1 MKVNFDK
8 KEKNKVY
15 FNVDVDWKEFEPK
28 IDEAY
33 KKMRSKFNIPG
44 FRKGKVPKMIIE
56 QNYGVQVFYDEAINI
71 MLQDIYPKAL
81 EELDLK
87 VVDQPDVDVKDFK
100 ENEKINFTFE
110 VEVVPEFELPNFE
123 EMEVEDVK
131 EEFDKEVVT
140 NEIERLRNENARY
153 TIVED
158 RKTKKGDIVKL
169 DFKGYVNNE
178 AFQGGEAKDYEL
190 EIGSN
195 SFIPG
200 FEDQLIDRAIGEEFD
215 VNVKFPEEYH
225 AEDLKGKDAKFIC
238 KINEIKV
245 KELPELDDNFASDVS
260 EFDTLK
266 EFKADLRKKLK
277 AQFNEMVD
285 TQRENKVLDKVIEE
299 TKFDVPNRMIED
311 EVENELRNFQY
322 RLQAQGLNYDDYKKY
337 TGKTDD
343 EIKETFKEPAE
354 KRVKLGLILEK
365 YAKDN
370 KIKATKRDYDK
381 ELDKLAEM
389 YKAEDKEEFKKSMS
403 EGSLEFL
410 DRGILNSKS
419 IDDIKKKS
427 KIYLMR

>member
-56 QNYGVQVFYDEAINI
+56 QNYGIQVFYDEAINI

-343 EIKETFKEPAE
+343 GIKETFKEPAE

-419 IDDIKKKS
+419 IDDIKKKV
-427 KIYLMR
+427 KYI

>member
-8 KEKNKVY
+8 REKNKVY
-15 FNVDVDWKEFEPK
+15 FNVDVDWKDFEPK

-33 KKMRSKFNIPG
+33 KKIRSKFNIPG

-71 MLQDIYPKAL
+71 MLQEIYPKAL

-87 VVDQPDVDVKDFK
+87 VIDQPDVDVKDFK
-100 ENEKINFTFE
+100 ENENINFTFE

-123 EMEVEDVK
+123 EIEVEDIK

-153 TIVED
+153 TIIED

-169 DFKGYVNNE
+169 DFKGYVDNE
-178 AFQGGEAKDYEL
+178 AFQGGEAIDYEL

-200 FEDQLIDRAIGEEFD
+200 FEDQLVDRAIGEEFD

-238 KINEIKV
+238 TINEIKV

-277 AQFNEMVD
+277 AQFNEMID
-285 TQRENKVLDKVIEE
+285 AQRENKVLDKVIEE

-322 RLQAQGLNYDDYKKY
+322 RLQAQGLNYEDYKKY
-337 TGKTDD
+337 TGNTDE

-365 YAKDN
+365 YAQEN
-370 KIKATKRDYDK
+370 KLKATKRDYDK

-389 YKAEDKEEFKKSMS
+389 YKAEDKEEFKKTMS

-410 DRGILNSKS
+410 DRGILNSKA
-419 IDDIKKKS
+419 IDDIKKKV
-427 KIYLMR
+427 KYI

>member
-8 KEKNKVY
+8 REKNKVY
-15 FNVDVDWKEFEPK
+15 FNVDVDWKDFEPK

-33 KKMRSKFNIPG
+33 KKIRSKFNIPG

-71 MLQDIYPKAL
+71 MLQEIYPKAL

-100 ENEKINFTFE
+100 ENENINFTFE

-123 EMEVEDVK
+123 EIEVEDVK

-153 TIVED
+153 TIIED

-169 DFKGYVNNE
+169 DFKGYVDNE

-200 FEDQLIDRAIGEEFD
+200 FEDQLVDRAIGEEFD

-238 KINEIKV
+238 TINEIKV

-277 AQFNEMVD
+277 AQFNEMID
-285 TQRENKVLDKVIEE
+285 AQRENKVLDKVIEE

-322 RLQAQGLNYDDYKKY
+322 RLQAQGLNYEDYKKY
-337 TGKTDD
+337 TGNTD
-343 EIKETFKEPAE
+343 EQIKETFKEPAE

-365 YAKDN
+365 YAKEN
-370 KIKATKRDYDK
+370 KLKATKRDYDK

-389 YKAEDKEEFKKSMS
+389 YKAEDKEEFKKTMS

-410 DRGILNSKS
+410 DRGILNSKA
-419 IDDIKKKS
+419 IEDIKKKV
-427 KIYLMR
+427 KYI

>member
-71 MLQDIYPKAL
+71 CLQEIYPKAL

-123 EMEVEDVK
+123 EMKVEDVK

-343 EIKETFKEPAE
+343 EIKDTFKEPAE

-419 IDDIKKKS
+419 IDDIKKKV
-427 KIYLMR
+427 KYI

>member
-225 AEDLKGKDAKFIC
+225 SEDLKGKDAKFIC

-354 KRVKLGLILEK
+354 KRVKLSLILEK

-419 IDDIKKKS
+419 IDDIKKKV
-427 KIYLMR
+427 KYI

>member
-8 KEKNKVY
+8 REKNKVY
-15 FNVDVDWKEFEPK
+15 FNVDVDWKDFEPK

-33 KKMRSKFNIPG
+33 KKIRSKFKIPG

-71 MLQDIYPKAL
+71 MLQEIYPKAL

-100 ENEKINFTFE
+100 ENENINFTFE

-123 EMEVEDVK
+123 EIEVEDVK

-153 TIVED
+153 TIIED

-169 DFKGYVNNE
+169 DFKGYVDNE

-200 FEDQLIDRAIGEEFD
+200 FEDQLVDRAIGEEFD

-238 KINEIKV
+238 TINEIKV

-277 AQFNEMVD
+277 AQFNEMID
-285 TQRENKVLDKVIEE
+285 AQRENKVLDKVIEE

-322 RLQAQGLNYDDYKKY
+322 RLQAQGLNYEDYKKY
-337 TGKTDD
+337 TGNTD
-343 EIKETFKEPAE
+343 EQIKETFKEPAE

-365 YAKDN
+365 YAQEN
-370 KIKATKRDYDK
+370 KLKATKRDYDK

-410 DRGILNSKS
+410 DRGILNSKA
-419 IDDIKKKS
+419 IDDIKKKV
-427 KIYLMR
+427 KYI

>member
-56 QNYGVQVFYDEAINI
+56 QNYGIQVFYDEAINI

-370 KIKATKRDYDK
+370 KLKATKRDYDK

-419 IDDIKKKS
+419 IDDIKKKV
-427 KIYLMR
+427 KYI

>member
-71 MLQDIYPKAL
+71 CLQEIYPKAL

-245 KELPELDDNFASDVS
+245 KELPELDDDFASDVS

-343 EIKETFKEPAE
+343 EIKDTFKEPAE

-419 IDDIKKKS
+419 IDDIKKKV
-427 KIYLMR
+427 KYI

>member
-33 KKMRSKFNIPG
+33 KKIRSKFNIPG

-71 MLQDIYPKAL
+71 MLQEIYPKAL

-100 ENEKINFTFE
+100 ENENINFTFE

-123 EMEVEDVK
+123 EIEVEDIK

-153 TIVED
+153 TIIED

-169 DFKGYVNNE
+169 DFKGYVDNE

-200 FEDQLIDRAIGEEFD
+200 FEDQLVDRAIGEEFD

-238 KINEIKV
+238 TINEIKV

-277 AQFNEMVD
+277 AQFNEMID
-285 TQRENKVLDKVIEE
+285 AQRENKVLDKVIEE

-322 RLQAQGLNYDDYKKY
+322 RLQAQGLNYEDYKKY
-337 TGKTDD
+337 TGNTDE
-343 EIKETFKEPAE
+343 EIKKTFKEPAE

-365 YAKDN
+365 YAQEN
-370 KIKATKRDYDK
+370 KLKATKRDYDK

-389 YKAEDKEEFKKSMS
+389 YKAEDKEEFKKTMS

-410 DRGILNSKS
+410 DRGILNSKA
-419 IDDIKKKS
+419 IDDIKKKV
-427 KIYLMR
+427 KYI

>member
-15 FNVDVDWKEFEPK
+15 FNVDVDWKDFEPK

-33 KKMRSKFNIPG
+33 KKIRSKFSIPG

-71 MLQDIYPKAL
+71 MLQEIYPKVL

-100 ENEKINFTFE
+100 ENENINFTFE

-123 EMEVEDVK
+123 EIEVEDVK

-153 TIVED
+153 TIIED

-169 DFKGYVNNE
+169 DFKGYVDNE

-200 FEDQLIDRAIGEEFD
+200 FEDQLVDRAIGEEFD

-238 KINEIKV
+238 TINEIKV

-285 TQRENKVLDKVIEE
+285 AQRENKVLDKVIEE

-322 RLQAQGLNYDDYKKY
+322 RLQAQGLNYEDYKKY
-337 TGKTDD
+337 TGNTDE

-365 YAKDN
+365 YAKEN
-370 KIKATKRDYDK
+370 KLKATKRDYDK

-389 YKAEDKEEFKKSMS
+389 YKAEDKEEFKKTMS

-410 DRGILNSKS
+410 DRGILNSKA
-419 IDDIKKKS
+419 IDDIKKKV
-427 KIYLMR
+427 KYI

>member
-8 KEKNKVY
+8 REKNKVY
-15 FNVDVDWKEFEPK
+15 FNVDVDWKDFEPK

-33 KKMRSKFNIPG
+33 KKIRSKFSIPG

-71 MLQDIYPKAL
+71 MLQEIYPKAL

-100 ENEKINFTFE
+100 ENENINFTFE

-123 EMEVEDVK
+123 EIEVEDVK

-153 TIVED
+153 TIIED

-169 DFKGYVNNE
+169 DFKGYVDNE

-200 FEDQLIDRAIGEEFD
+200 FEDQLVDRAIGEEFD

-238 KINEIKV
+238 TINEIKV

-277 AQFNEMVD
+277 AQFNEMID
-285 TQRENKVLDKVIEE
+285 AQRENKVLDKVIEE

-322 RLQAQGLNYDDYKKY
+322 RLQAQGLNYEDYKKY
-337 TGKTDD
+337 TGNTDE
-343 EIKETFKEPAE
+343 EIKKTFKEPAE

-365 YAKDN
+365 YAQEN
-370 KIKATKRDYDK
+370 KLKATKRDYDK

-389 YKAEDKEEFKKSMS
+389 YKAEDKEEFKKTMS

-410 DRGILNSKS
+410 DRGILNSKA
-419 IDDIKKKS
+419 IDDIKKKV
-427 KIYLMR
+427 KYI

>member
-15 FNVDVDWKEFEPK
+15 FNVDVDWKDFEPK

-33 KKMRSKFNIPG
+33 KKIRSKFSIPG

-71 MLQDIYPKAL
+71 MLQEIYPKAL

-100 ENEKINFTFE
+100 ENENINFTFE

-123 EMEVEDVK
+123 EIEVEDIK
-131 EEFDKEVVT
+131 DEFDKEVVT

-153 TIVED
+153 TIIED
-158 RKTKKGDIVKL
+158 RNTKKGDIVKL
-169 DFKGYVNNE
+169 DFKGYVDNE

-200 FEDQLIDRAIGEEFD
+200 FEDQLVDRAIGEEFD

-238 KINEIKV
+238 TINEIKV

-277 AQFNEMVD
+277 AQFNEMID
-285 TQRENKVLDKVIEE
+285 AQRENKVLDKVIEE

-322 RLQAQGLNYDDYKKY
+322 RLQAQGLNYEDYKKY
-337 TGKTDD
+337 TGNTDE
-343 EIKETFKEPAE
+343 EIKKTFKDPAE

-365 YAKDN
+365 YAQEN
-370 KIKATKRDYDK
+370 KLKATKRDYDK

-389 YKAEDKEEFKKSMS
+389 YKAEDKEEFKKTMS

-410 DRGILNSKS
+410 DRGILNSKA
-419 IDDIKKKS
+419 IDDIKKKV
-427 KIYLMR
+427 KYI

>member
-71 MLQDIYPKAL
+71 CLQEIYPKAL

-110 VEVVPEFELPNFE
+110 VEVVPEFELPNLE
-123 EMEVEDVK
+123 EMEVEDIK

-225 AEDLKGKDAKFIC
+225 SEDLKGKDAKFIC

-419 IDDIKKKS
+419 IDDIKKKV
-427 KIYLMR
+427 KYI

>member
-140 NEIERLRNENARY
+140 NEIEKLRNENARY

-343 EIKETFKEPAE
+343 EIKDTFKEPAE

-370 KIKATKRDYDK
+370 KLKATKRDYDK

-419 IDDIKKKS
+419 IDDIKKKV
-427 KIYLMR
+427 KYI

>member
-8 KEKNKVY
+8 REKNKVY
-15 FNVDVDWKEFEPK
+15 FNVDVDWKDFEPK

-33 KKMRSKFNIPG
+33 KKIRSKFNIPG

-71 MLQDIYPKAL
+71 MLQEIYPKAL

-100 ENEKINFTFE
+100 ENENINFTFE

-123 EMEVEDVK
+123 EIEVEDVK
-131 EEFDKEVVT
+131 EEFDKEVIT

-153 TIVED
+153 TIIED

-169 DFKGYVNNE
+169 DFKGYVDNE

-200 FEDQLIDRAIGEEFD
+200 FEDQLVDRAIGEEFD

-238 KINEIKV
+238 TINEIKV

-277 AQFNEMVD
+277 AQFNEMID
-285 TQRENKVLDKVIEE
+285 AQRENKVLDKVIEE

-322 RLQAQGLNYDDYKKY
+322 RLQAQGLNYEDYKKY
-337 TGKTDD
+337 TGNTD
-343 EIKETFKEPAE
+343 EQIKETFKEPAE

-365 YAKDN
+365 YAKEN
-370 KIKATKRDYDK
+370 KLKATKRDYDK

-389 YKAEDKEEFKKSMS
+389 YKAEDKEEFKKTMS

-410 DRGILNSKS
+410 DRGILNSKA
-419 IDDIKKKS
+419 IDDIKKKV
-427 KIYLMR
+427 KYI

>member
-8 KEKNKVY
+8 REKNKVY
-15 FNVDVDWKEFEPK
+15 FNVDVDWKDFEPK

-33 KKMRSKFNIPG
+33 KKIRSKFNIPG

-71 MLQDIYPKAL
+71 MLQEIYPKAL

-87 VVDQPDVDVKDFK
+87 VVDQPDVNVKDFK
-100 ENEKINFTFE
+100 ENENINFTFE

-123 EMEVEDVK
+123 EIEVEDVK

-153 TIVED
+153 TIIED

-169 DFKGYVNNE
+169 DFKGYVDNE

-200 FEDQLIDRAIGEEFD
+200 FEDQLVDRAIGEEFD

-238 KINEIKV
+238 TINEIKV

-277 AQFNEMVD
+277 AQFNEMID
-285 TQRENKVLDKVIEE
+285 SQRENKVLDKVIEE

-322 RLQAQGLNYDDYKKY
+322 RLQAQGLNYEDYKKY
-337 TGKTDD
+337 TGNTDE
-343 EIKETFKEPAE
+343 EIKKTFKEPAE

-365 YAKDN
+365 YAQEN
-370 KIKATKRDYDK
+370 KLKATKRDYDK

-410 DRGILNSKS
+410 DRGILNSKA
-419 IDDIKKKS
+419 IDDIKKKV
-427 KIYLMR
+427 KYI

>member
-8 KEKNKVY
+8 REKNKVY
-15 FNVDVDWKEFEPK
+15 FNVDVDWKDFEPK

-33 KKMRSKFNIPG
+33 KKIRSKFNIPG

-71 MLQDIYPKAL
+71 MLQEIYPKAL

-100 ENEKINFTFE
+100 ENENINFTFE

-123 EMEVEDVK
+123 EIEVEDVK

-153 TIVED
+153 TIIED

-169 DFKGYVNNE
+169 DFKGYVDNE

-200 FEDQLIDRAIGEEFD
+200 FEDQLVDRAIGEEFD

-238 KINEIKV
+238 TINEIKV
-245 KELPELDDNFASDVS
+245 KELPELDDNYASDVS

-277 AQFNEMVD
+277 AQFNEMID
-285 TQRENKVLDKVIEE
+285 AQRENKVLDKVIEE

-322 RLQAQGLNYDDYKKY
+322 RLQAQGLNYEDYKKY
-337 TGKTDD
+337 TGNTDE
-343 EIKETFKEPAE
+343 EIKKTFKEPAE

-365 YAKDN
+365 YAQEN
-370 KIKATKRDYDK
+370 KLKATKRDYDK

-410 DRGILNSKS
+410 DRGILNSKA
-419 IDDIKKKS
+419 IDDIKKKV
-427 KIYLMR
+427 KYI

>member
-15 FNVDVDWKEFEPK
+15 FNVDVDWKDFEPK

-33 KKMRSKFNIPG
+33 KKIRSKFNIPG

-71 MLQDIYPKAL
+71 MLQEIYPKAL

-100 ENEKINFTFE
+100 ENENINFTFE

-123 EMEVEDVK
+123 EIEVEDVK

-153 TIVED
+153 TIIED

-169 DFKGYVNNE
+169 DFKGYVDNE

-200 FEDQLIDRAIGEEFD
+200 FEDQLVDRAIGEEFD

-238 KINEIKV
+238 TINEIKV

-277 AQFNEMVD
+277 AQFNEMID
-285 TQRENKVLDKVIEE
+285 AQRENKVLDKVIEE

-322 RLQAQGLNYDDYKKY
+322 RLQAQGLNYEDYKKY
-337 TGKTDD
+337 TGNTDE
-343 EIKETFKEPAE
+343 EIKKTFKEPAE

-365 YAKDN
+365 YAQEN
-370 KIKATKRDYDK
+370 KLKATKRDYDK

-410 DRGILNSKS
+410 DRGILNSKA
-419 IDDIKKKS
+419 IDDIKKKV
-427 KIYLMR
+427 KYI

>member
-8 KEKNKVY
+8 REKNKVY
-15 FNVDVDWKEFEPK
+15 FNVDVDWKDFEPK

-33 KKMRSKFNIPG
+33 KKIRSKFNIPG

-71 MLQDIYPKAL
+71 MLQEIYPKAL

-100 ENEKINFTFE
+100 ENENINFTFE

-123 EMEVEDVK
+123 EIEVEDVK

-153 TIVED
+153 TIIED

-169 DFKGYVNNE
+169 DFKGYVDNE
-178 AFQGGEAKDYEL
+178 AFQGGEAIDYEL

-200 FEDQLIDRAIGEEFD
+200 FEDQLVDRAIGEEFD

-238 KINEIKV
+238 TINEIKV

-277 AQFNEMVD
+277 AQFNEMID
-285 TQRENKVLDKVIEE
+285 AQRENKVLDKVIEE

-322 RLQAQGLNYDDYKKY
+322 RLQAQGLNYEDYKKY
-337 TGKTDD
+337 TGNTDE

-365 YAKDN
+365 YAQEN
-370 KIKATKRDYDK
+370 KLKATKRDYDK

-389 YKAEDKEEFKKSMS
+389 YKAEDKEEFKKTMS

-410 DRGILNSKS
+410 DRGILNSKA
-419 IDDIKKKS
+419 IDDIKKKV
-427 KIYLMR
+427 KYI

>member
-15 FNVDVDWKEFEPK
+15 FNVDVDWKDFEPK

-33 KKMRSKFNIPG
+33 KKIRSKFSIPG

-71 MLQDIYPKAL
+71 MLQEIYPKAL

-100 ENEKINFTFE
+100 ENENINFTFE

-123 EMEVEDVK
+123 EIEVEDIK
-131 EEFDKEVVT
+131 EEFDKELVT

-153 TIVED
+153 TIIED

-169 DFKGYVNNE
+169 DFKGYVDNE

-200 FEDQLIDRAIGEEFD
+200 FEDQLVDRAIGEEFD

-238 KINEIKV
+238 TINEIKV

-277 AQFNEMVD
+277 AQFNEMID
-285 TQRENKVLDKVIEE
+285 AQRENKVLDKVIEE

-322 RLQAQGLNYDDYKKY
+322 RLQAQGLNYEDYKKY
-337 TGKTDD
+337 TGNTDE

-365 YAKDN
+365 YAKEN
-370 KIKATKRDYDK
+370 KLKATKRDYDK

-410 DRGILNSKS
+410 DRGILNSKA
-419 IDDIKKKS
+419 IDDIKKKV
-427 KIYLMR
+427 KYI

>member
-8 KEKNKVY
+8 REKNKVY
-15 FNVDVDWKEFEPK
+15 FNVDVDWKDFEPK

-33 KKMRSKFNIPG
+33 KKIRSKFNIPG

-71 MLQDIYPKAL
+71 MLQEIYPKAL

-100 ENEKINFTFE
+100 ENENINFTFE

-123 EMEVEDVK
+123 EIEVEDVK

-153 TIVED
+153 TIIED

-169 DFKGYVNNE
+169 DFKGYVDNE

-200 FEDQLIDRAIGEEFD
+200 FEDQLVDRAIGEEFD

-238 KINEIKV
+238 TINEIKV

-277 AQFNEMVD
+277 AQFNEMID
-285 TQRENKVLDKVIEE
+285 AQRENKVLDKVIEE

-322 RLQAQGLNYDDYKKY
+322 RLQAQGLNYEDYKKY
-337 TGKTDD
+337 TGNTDE

-365 YAKDN
+365 YAQEN
-370 KIKATKRDYDK
+370 KLKATKRDYDK

-389 YKAEDKEEFKKSMS
+389 YKAEDKEEFKKTMS

-410 DRGILNSKS
+410 DRGILNSKA
-419 IDDIKKKS
+419 IEDIKKKV
-427 KIYLMR
+427 KYI

>member
-419 IDDIKKKS
+419 IDDIEKKVKY
-427 KIYLMR
+427 I

>member
-8 KEKNKVY
+8 REKNKVY
-15 FNVDVDWKEFEPK
+15 FNVDVDWKDFEPK

-33 KKMRSKFNIPG
+33 KKIRSKFNIPG

-71 MLQDIYPKAL
+71 MLQEIYPKAL

-100 ENEKINFTFE
+100 ENENINFTFV

-123 EMEVEDVK
+123 EIEVEDVK

-153 TIVED
+153 TIIED

-169 DFKGYVNNE
+169 DFKGYVDNE

-200 FEDQLIDRAIGEEFD
+200 FEDQLVDRAIGEEFD

-225 AEDLKGKDAKFIC
+225 AEDLKGKDVKFIC
-238 KINEIKV
+238 TINEIKV

-277 AQFNEMVD
+277 AQFNEMID
-285 TQRENKVLDKVIEE
+285 AQRENKVLDKVIEE

-322 RLQAQGLNYDDYKKY
+322 RLQAQGLNYEDYKKY
-337 TGKTDD
+337 TGNIDE

-365 YAKDN
+365 YAQEN
-370 KIKATKRDYDK
+370 KLKATKRDYDK

-389 YKAEDKEEFKKSMS
+389 YKAEDKEEFKKTMS

-410 DRGILNSKS
+410 DRGILNSKA
-419 IDDIKKKS
+419 IDDIKKKV
-427 KIYLMR
+427 KYI

>member
-8 KEKNKVY
+8 REKNKVY
-15 FNVDVDWKEFEPK
+15 FNVDVDWKDFEPK

-33 KKMRSKFNIPG
+33 KKIRSKFNIPG

-71 MLQDIYPKAL
+71 MLQEIYPKAL

-100 ENEKINFTFE
+100 ENENINFTFE

-123 EMEVEDVK
+123 EIEVEDVK

-153 TIVED
+153 TIIED

-169 DFKGYVNNE
+169 DFKGYVDNE

-200 FEDQLIDRAIGEEFD
+200 FEDQLVDRAIGEEFD

-238 KINEIKV
+238 TINEIKV

-277 AQFNEMVD
+277 AQFNEMID
-285 TQRENKVLDKVIEE
+285 AQRENNVLDKVIEE

-322 RLQAQGLNYDDYKKY
+322 RLQAQGLNYEDYKKY
-337 TGKTDD
+337 TGNTDE

-365 YAKDN
+365 YAKEN
-370 KIKATKRDYDK
+370 KLKATKRDYDK

-410 DRGILNSKS
+410 DRGILNSKA
-419 IDDIKKKS
+419 IDDIKKKV
-427 KIYLMR
+427 KYI

>member
-15 FNVDVDWKEFEPK
+15 FNVDVDWKDFEPK

-33 KKMRSKFNIPG
+33 KKIRSKFSIPG

-71 MLQDIYPKAL
+71 MLQEIYPKAL

-100 ENEKINFTFE
+100 ENENINFTFE

-123 EMEVEDVK
+123 EIEVEDIK
-131 EEFDKEVVT
+131 DEFDKEVVT

-153 TIVED
+153 TIIED
-158 RKTKKGDIVKL
+158 RKTKKGDIVKI
-169 DFKGYVNNE
+169 DFKGYVDNE

-190 EIGSN
+190 EIGFN

-200 FEDQLIDRAIGEEFD
+200 FEDQLVDRAIGQEFD

-238 KINEIKV
+238 TINEIKV

-277 AQFNEMVD
+277 AQFNEMID
-285 TQRENKVLDKVIEE
+285 AQRENKVLDKVIEE

-322 RLQAQGLNYDDYKKY
+322 RLQAQGLNYEDYKKY
-337 TGKTDD
+337 TGNTDE

-365 YAKDN
+365 YAKEN
-370 KIKATKRDYDK
+370 KLKATKRDYDK

-410 DRGILNSKS
+410 DRGILNSKA
-419 IDDIKKKS
+419 IDDIKKKV
-427 KIYLMR
+427 KYI

>member
-1 MKVNFDK
+1 MKVNYDK
-8 KEKNKVY
+8 REKNKVY
-15 FNVDVDWKEFEPK
+15 FNVDVDWKDFEPK

-33 KKMRSKFNIPG
+33 KKIRSKFNIPG

-71 MLQDIYPKAL
+71 MLQEIYPKAL

-100 ENEKINFTFE
+100 ENENINFTFE

-123 EMEVEDVK
+123 EIEVEDVK

-153 TIVED
+153 TIIED

-169 DFKGYVNNE
+169 DFKGYVDNE

-200 FEDQLIDRAIGEEFD
+200 FEDQLVDRAIGEEFD

-238 KINEIKV
+238 TINEIKV

-277 AQFNEMVD
+277 AQFNEMID
-285 TQRENKVLDKVIEE
+285 AQRENNVLDKVIEE

-322 RLQAQGLNYDDYKKY
+322 RLQAQGLNYEDYKKY
-337 TGKTDD
+337 TGNTDE

-365 YAKDN
+365 YAQEN
-370 KIKATKRDYDK
+370 KLKATKRDYDK

-389 YKAEDKEEFKKSMS
+389 YKAEDKEEFKKTMS

-410 DRGILNSKS
+410 DRGILNSKA
-419 IDDIKKKS
+419 IDDIKKKV
-427 KIYLMR
+427 KYI

>member
-8 KEKNKVY
+8 REKNKVY

-33 KKMRSKFNIPG
+33 KKIRSKFNIPG

-71 MLQDIYPKAL
+71 MLQEIYPKVL

-100 ENEKINFTFE
+100 ENENINFTFE

-123 EMEVEDVK
+123 EIEVEDVK

-153 TIVED
+153 TIIED

-169 DFKGYVNNE
+169 DFKGYVDNE

-200 FEDQLIDRAIGEEFD
+200 FEDQLVDRAIGEEFD

-238 KINEIKV
+238 TINEIKV

-277 AQFNEMVD
+277 AQFNEMID
-285 TQRENKVLDKVIEE
+285 AQRENKVLDKVIQE

-322 RLQAQGLNYDDYKKY
+322 RLQAQGLNYEDYKKY
-337 TGKTDD
+337 TGNTDE
-343 EIKETFKEPAE
+343 EIKKTFKEPAE

-365 YAKDN
+365 YAQEN
-370 KIKATKRDYDK
+370 KLKATKRDYDK

-410 DRGILNSKS
+410 DRGILNSKA
-419 IDDIKKKS
+419 IDDIKKKV
-427 KIYLMR
+427 KYI

>member
-8 KEKNKVY
+8 REKNKVY
-15 FNVDVDWKEFEPK
+15 FNVDVDWKDFEPK

-33 KKMRSKFNIPG
+33 KKIRSKFNIPG

-71 MLQDIYPKAL
+71 MLQEIYPKAL

-87 VVDQPDVDVKDFK
+87 VVDQPDIDVKDFK
-100 ENEKINFTFE
+100 ENENINFTFE

-123 EMEVEDVK
+123 EIEVEDIK

-153 TIVED
+153 TIIED

-169 DFKGYVNNE
+169 DFKGYVDNE

-200 FEDQLIDRAIGEEFD
+200 FEDQLVDRAIGEEFD

-238 KINEIKV
+238 TINEIKV

-277 AQFNEMVD
+277 AQFNEMID
-285 TQRENKVLDKVIEE
+285 AQRENKVLDKVIEE

-322 RLQAQGLNYDDYKKY
+322 RLQAQGLNYEDYKKY
-337 TGKTDD
+337 TGNTDE

-365 YAKDN
+365 YAKEN
-370 KIKATKRDYDK
+370 KLKATKRDYDK

-389 YKAEDKEEFKKSMS
+389 YKAEDKEEFKKTMS

-410 DRGILNSKS
+410 DRGILNSKA
-419 IDDIKKKS
+419 IDDIKKKV
-427 KIYLMR
+427 KYI

>member
-238 KINEIKV
+238 KINEIKI

-343 EIKETFKEPAE
+343 EIKDTFKEPAE

-419 IDDIKKKS
+419 IDDIKKKV
-427 KIYLMR
+427 KYI

>member
-8 KEKNKVY
+8 REKNKVY
-15 FNVDVDWKEFEPK
+15 FNVDVDWKDFEPK

-33 KKMRSKFNIPG
+33 KKIRSKFNIPG

-56 QNYGVQVFYDEAINI
+56 QNYGIQVFYDEAINI
-71 MLQDIYPKAL
+71 MLQEIYPKAL

-87 VVDQPDVDVKDFK
+87 VVDQPDVDVKNFK
-100 ENEKINFTFE
+100 ENENINFTFE

-123 EMEVEDVK
+123 EIEVEDVK

-153 TIVED
+153 TIIED

-169 DFKGYVNNE
+169 DFKGYVDNE

-200 FEDQLIDRAIGEEFD
+200 FEDQLVDRAIGEEFD

-238 KINEIKV
+238 TINEIKV

-277 AQFNEMVD
+277 AQFNEMID
-285 TQRENKVLDKVIEE
+285 AQRENNVLDKVIEE

-322 RLQAQGLNYDDYKKY
+322 RLQAQGLNYEDYKKY
-337 TGKTDD
+337 TGNTDE

-365 YAKDN
+365 YAKEN
-370 KIKATKRDYDK
+370 KLKATKRDYDK

-389 YKAEDKEEFKKSMS
+389 YKAEDKEEFKKTMS

-410 DRGILNSKS
+410 DRGILNSKA
-419 IDDIKKKS
+419 IDDIKKKV
-427 KIYLMR
+427 KYI

>member
-71 MLQDIYPKAL
+71 CLQEIYPKAL

-354 KRVKLGLILEK
+354 KRVKLSLILEK

-419 IDDIKKKS
+419 IDDIKKKV
-427 KIYLMR
+427 KYI

>member
-238 KINEIKV
+238 KTNEIKV

-343 EIKETFKEPAE
+343 EIKDTFKEPAE

-419 IDDIKKKS
+419 IDDIKKKV
-427 KIYLMR
+427 KYI

>member
-8 KEKNKVY
+8 REKNKVY
-15 FNVDVDWKEFEPK
+15 FNVDVDWKDFEPK

-33 KKMRSKFNIPG
+33 KKIRSKFNIPG

-71 MLQDIYPKAL
+71 MLQEIYPKAL

-100 ENEKINFTFE
+100 ENENINFTFE

-123 EMEVEDVK
+123 EIEVEDVK

-153 TIVED
+153 TIIED

-169 DFKGYVNNE
+169 DFKGYVDNE

-200 FEDQLIDRAIGEEFD
+200 FEDQLVDRAIGEEFD

-238 KINEIKV
+238 TINEIKV

-277 AQFNEMVD
+277 AQFNEMID
-285 TQRENKVLDKVIEE
+285 AQRENKVLDKVIEE

-322 RLQAQGLNYDDYKKY
+322 RLQAQGLNYEDYKKY
-337 TGKTDD
+337 TGNTD
-343 EIKETFKEPAE
+343 EQIKETFKEPAE

-365 YAKDN
+365 YAKEN
-370 KIKATKRDYDK
+370 KLKATKRDYDK

-410 DRGILNSKS
+410 DRGILNSKA
-419 IDDIKKKS
+419 IDDIKKKV
-427 KIYLMR
+427 KYI

>member
-8 KEKNKVY
+8 RDKNKVY
-15 FNVDVDWKEFEPK
+15 FNVDVDWKDFEPK

-33 KKMRSKFNIPG
+33 KKIRSKFNIPG

-71 MLQDIYPKAL
+71 LLQEIYPKAL

-100 ENEKINFTFE
+100 ENENINFTFE

-123 EMEVEDVK
+123 EIEVEDVK

-153 TIVED
+153 TIIED

-169 DFKGYVNNE
+169 DFKGYVDNE

-200 FEDQLIDRAIGEEFD
+200 FEDQLVDRAIGEEFD

-238 KINEIKV
+238 TINEIKV

-277 AQFNEMVD
+277 AQFNEMID
-285 TQRENKVLDKVIEE
+285 AQRENKVLDKVIEE

-322 RLQAQGLNYDDYKKY
+322 RLQAQGLNYEDYKKY
-337 TGKTDD
+337 TGNTDE

-365 YAKDN
+365 YAQEN
-370 KIKATKRDYDK
+370 KLKATKRDYDK

-389 YKAEDKEEFKKSMS
+389 YKAEDKEEFKKTMS

-410 DRGILNSKS
+410 DRGILNSKA
-419 IDDIKKKS
+419 IDDIKKKV
-427 KIYLMR
+427 KYI

>member
-225 AEDLKGKDAKFIC
+225 AEDLKGKNAKFIC
-238 KINEIKV
+238 KINEIKI

-343 EIKETFKEPAE
+343 EIKDTFKEPAE

-419 IDDIKKKS
+419 IDDIKKKV
-427 KIYLMR
+427 KYI

>member
-225 AEDLKGKDAKFIC
+225 SEDLKGKDAKFIC

-389 YKAEDKEEFKKSMS
+389 YKTEDKEEFKKSMS

-419 IDDIKKKS
+419 IDDIKKKV
-427 KIYLMR
+427 KYI

>member
-71 MLQDIYPKAL
+71 CLQEIYPKAL

-419 IDDIKKKS
+419 IDDIKKKV
-427 KIYLMR
+427 KYI

>member
-1 MKVNFDK
+1 
-8 KEKNKVY
+8 
-15 FNVDVDWKEFEPK
+15 
-28 IDEAY
+28 
-33 KKMRSKFNIPG
+33 
-44 FRKGKVPKMIIE
+44 MIIE

-71 MLQDIYPKAL
+71 MLQEIYPKAL

-100 ENEKINFTFE
+100 ENENINFTFE

-123 EMEVEDVK
+123 EIEVEDVK

-153 TIVED
+153 TIIED

-169 DFKGYVNNE
+169 DFKGYVDNE

-200 FEDQLIDRAIGEEFD
+200 FEDQLVDRAIGEEFD

-238 KINEIKV
+238 TINEIKV

-277 AQFNEMVD
+277 AQFNEMID
-285 TQRENKVLDKVIEE
+285 AQRENKVLDKVIEE

-322 RLQAQGLNYDDYKKY
+322 RLQAQGLNYEDYKKY
-337 TGKTDD
+337 TGNTDE
-343 EIKETFKEPAE
+343 EIKKTFKEPAE

-365 YAKDN
+365 YAQEN
-370 KIKATKRDYDK
+370 KLKATKRDYDK

-410 DRGILNSKS
+410 DRGILNSKA
-419 IDDIKKKS
+419 IDDIKKKV
-427 KIYLMR
+427 KYI